1 MQKKKIAFVELYYHS
16 EVLRT
21 YLGLVAEVADY
32 EVIVLSKESV
42 LTDIEP
48 SLLEAN
54 NIQYFVKPETTPI
67 PDFIMAH
74 LTRLNTCSSVFF
86 LTIDSAFRF
95 FATVPICAKKFL
107 IVHAAYSV
115 LQPLQHLAWQL
126 DWRFW
131 ARLFKKMILE
141 QESVYVKK
149 MIQNMDV
156 LVFGSHTVQEFIV
169 KKELLPTAKKLFSLP
184 FTYHETK
191 LETPNPKLETRNPKL
206 ETRNP
211 KLEAPNPKLETI
223 LTITGT
229 VEQNRRDYEV
239 VFQALRQCTFKT
251 AVRLVLL
258 GRAKG
263 KEGNTVINQFKRLEN
278 EYFKLEYFT
287 EMIPQAIFDKKCM
300 ETDFFILPFT
310 ETVHFSIYKEL
321 GSKTAVSGGIGD
333 VIRYGVP
340 AFVPSYYEIEAN
352 LKEMITSFENDNDLA
367 QQLTTW
373 VEDKNYVEKKE
384 NASILLENYSQKALQ
399 QRFCFLEAIKL

>member
-32 EVIVLSKESV
+32 EVIVLSKKSV

-48 SLLEAN
+48 SLLKAS

-191 LETPNPKLETRNPKL
+191 PETR
-206 ETRNP
+206 
-211 KLEAPNPKLETI
+211 NPKLETI

-251 AVRLVLL
+251 AVRVVLL

-263 KEGNTVINQFKRLEN
+263 KEGDTVINQFKRLEN

-321 GSKTAVSGGIGD
+321 GSKTAVSGGVGD

-352 LKEMITSFENDNDLA
+352 LKEMITSFENVNDLA